1 MYVRWYKELTVW
13 QKSMDL
19 VEKIYKIT
27 KSLPKT
33 ETYGFSLQM
42 QRAAISIL
50 GRNVENVVR
59 HAPKDEIKF

>member
-1 MYVRWYKELTVW
+1 
-13 QKSMDL
+13 MDL
-19 VEKIYKIT
+19 VEEIYKIT

-33 ETYGFSLQM
+33 ETHGFSLQM

-50 GRNVENVVR
+50 GRNFENVVR